1 MIHWSEF
8 HYFKEVAV
16 LISDWVPHSSLS
28 TIETSSEVTQVRND
42 ASEGVIE

>member
-8 HYFKEVAV
+8 HNSKEVAV

-28 TIETSSEVTQVRND
+28 TIETSSEVTQVGSD
-42 ASEGVIE
+42 AGGGVIE